1 MAFYIFTKAKPYW
14 IIKACGK
21 TPIPAAKNETMKKI
35 LCLAIA
41 ICIGYAV
48 NAQPPKVPA
57 NAGDHFGTTKPT
69 PDNAITVEQ
78 AVAKVQGKTDAVD
91 VKVKGKVTAV
101 CQAMGCWVKVA
112 SANGEMTVRMKD
124 HAFFVPTALSGKNVI
139 IDGTVQE
146 KLTSVEEL
154 KDVAEDAGK
163 SKEEVAK
170 ITQPKKEVVIS
181 AKGIL
186 VL

>member
-1 MAFYIFTKAKPYW
+1 
-14 IIKACGK
+14 
-21 TPIPAAKNETMKKI
+21 MKKI
-35 LCLAIA
+35 ILLAAA
-41 ICIGYAV
+41 ISIGYAV

-57 NAGDHFGTTKPT
+57 NKGDHFGSVKPT
-69 PDNAITVEQ
+69 ADNAISVDQ
-78 AVAKVQGKTDAVD
+78 AVEKVKGTNNAVD

-101 CQAMGCWVKVA
+101 CQAMGCWIKVQ

-124 HAFFVPTALSGKNVI
+124 HAFFVPTELSGKNVI

-146 KLTSVEEL
+146 KVTSVEEL

-163 SKEEVAK
+163 SKEEIAK